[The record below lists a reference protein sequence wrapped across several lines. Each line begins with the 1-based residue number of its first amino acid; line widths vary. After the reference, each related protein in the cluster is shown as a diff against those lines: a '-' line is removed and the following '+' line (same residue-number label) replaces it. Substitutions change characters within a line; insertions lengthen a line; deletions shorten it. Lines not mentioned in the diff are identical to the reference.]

1 MTMWCFSILF
11 PHYVG
16 SESKAVVLFSVH
28 CIYCRTIGEI
38 FAVSIVQGGPPPNFF
53 MPWCYDFIS
62 TGELDYGAVA
72 EDDVADL
79 DLKKQIQQ
87 VGFNARVAIHS
98 SVTIID

>member
-11 PHYVG
+11 PHNVV
-16 SESKAVVLFSVH
+16 SESKAVVLFSVL
-28 CIYCRTIGEI
+28 YRRTIGEI

-62 TGELDYGAVA
+62 TGELDYGAVT

-87 VGFNARVAIHS
+87 VGFMQG
-98 SVTIID
+98 